1 MVSRSFFYMLHMY
14 RYPVSSTA
22 CPVVLRV
29 DAVVILPGTCMHYCS
44 NCSQSMRAG
53 VGSDVRTR
61 DSAKALRI
69 QAIRKGCPPL
79 QLDEDYQWHMHA
91 CLTWGCR
98 ASVDGMMG
106 HEYGVLVAVLV
117 MQWGCALWR
126 AVMASW
132 LHGVLMSVC

>member
-1 MVSRSFFYMLHMY
+1 M
-14 RYPVSSTA
+14 SSGTA
-22 CPVVLRV
+22 CRCRRY
-29 DAVVILPGTCMHYCS
+29 AAGHMHARY
-44 NCSQSMRAG
+44 CSQSMRAG
-53 VGSDVRTR
+53 VGSDAGTR

-126 AVMASW
+126 AVMAA
-132 LHGVLMSVC
+132 GCMGF